1 MAFKL
6 ALVQPKTYYGDGND
20 IKNLPVAL
28 QYIDKA
34 VSMNID
40 MICFPETYPGP
51 WRKPISWSPI
61 SKLQAKAREHSIYI
75 LAGTAEECE
84 LDKNSHNIIEVLIN
98 REGEVV
104 GKYRRT
110 TPIGP
115 WLYQGGQFWDFNYKE
130 ADELP
135 VFNTEF
141 GKIGI
146 LICSEVYVPEL
157 ARVLALKGAEII
169 FMPAGAMKVDLNNTW
184 RTLIFARAI
193 ENLAYTI
200 TTQSIFGVEEG
211 LAMVASP
218 ENIILEEKNEGLY
231 TIDIDLDR
239 IRWLRKEKDR
249 IIYPLPWKTK
259 PGVLEPFWRRTKLYK
274 KLSES

>member
-1 MAFKL
+1 
-6 ALVQPKTYYGDGND
+6 
-20 IKNLPVAL
+20 
-28 QYIDKA
+28 
-34 VSMNID
+34 MNID

-51 WRKPISWSPI
+51 WRMPISWSTI

-84 LDKNSHNIIEVLIN
+84 LDKNRHQIVEVLID
-98 REGEVV
+98 REGEIV
-104 GKYRRT
+104 GKYRQT

-115 WLYQGGQFWDFNYKE
+115 WIYLGGQLWDFNYKE

-135 VFNTEF
+135 VFDTEF

-146 LICSEVYVPEL
+146 LQCSEVYVPEL

-169 FMPAGAMKVDLNNTW
+169 FMPAGGGDLKSVLRNTW
-184 RTLIFARAI
+184 RTLVFARAI

-200 TTQSIFGVEEG
+200 TTQNIFFEDAEE

-218 ENIILEEKNEGLY
+218 ENIIFEEKNKGLF
-231 TIDIDLDR
+231 TVDIDLDR
-239 IRWLRKEKDR
+239 VRWLRKEKDR
-249 IIYPLPWKTK
+249 NIQPLPWKTK
-259 PGVLEPFWRRTKLYK
+259 PGVLKPFWRRPDLYK
-274 KLSES
+274 DLLEK